1 MMMIVK
7 PASSKEVDDGD
18 DQLLLAELLSP
29 PLNLHQVPVDQV
41 SGIGF
46 HYGNNDDLDYDS
58 DHVILI
64 MMVMVQAPSPPP
76 KGTSRSSPWHRHH
89 QVQ

>member
-41 SGIGF
+41 PGIGKNGF
-46 HYGNNDDLDYDS
+46 HFGNNDVDYDGNNDDVDYEGDG
-58 DHVILI
+58 D
-64 MMVMVQAPSPPP
+64 
-76 KGTSRSSPWHRHH
+76 
-89 QVQ
+89 